1 VGKEIASGVN
11 DNRRKFLALLADPN
25 ITTIVVEYKDR
36 ATCFGFRYLETLL
49 ALQGRSIEVVNLAEN
64 NREDLLQDL
73 SSIVYSVC
81 ARLYGQRRAKRKKEL
96 IGKILAE
103 TGEQA

>member
-1 VGKEIASGVN
+1 MKLSQYAKKYGISYRTAFRWWQNGQIKGFQKPSGTIIVTEAE
-11 DNRRKFLALLADPN
+11 DDPPQARK
-25 ITTIVVEYKDR
+25 VV
-36 ATCFGFRYLETLL
+36 
-49 ALQGRSIEVVNLAEN
+49 SPVVNLAEN

-81 ARLYGQRRAKRKKEL
+81 ARLYGQRRAKRKKAL

-103 TGEQA
+103 TEAGEQA